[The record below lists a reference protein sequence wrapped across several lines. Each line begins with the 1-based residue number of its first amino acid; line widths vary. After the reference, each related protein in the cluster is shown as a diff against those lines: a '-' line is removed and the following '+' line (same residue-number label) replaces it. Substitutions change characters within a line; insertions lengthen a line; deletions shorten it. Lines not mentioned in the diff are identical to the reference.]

1 VVILIVESIDFGTV
15 TGGQDYT
22 FGHIET
28 QQQQGIVKFI
38 RPDHC
43 PLTDGTDRRPTI
55 YFD

>member
-1 VVILIVESIDFGTV
+1 VESIDFGTV

-28 QQQQGIVKFI
+28 QQQQGIVKFV
-38 RPDHC
+38 RPDHY